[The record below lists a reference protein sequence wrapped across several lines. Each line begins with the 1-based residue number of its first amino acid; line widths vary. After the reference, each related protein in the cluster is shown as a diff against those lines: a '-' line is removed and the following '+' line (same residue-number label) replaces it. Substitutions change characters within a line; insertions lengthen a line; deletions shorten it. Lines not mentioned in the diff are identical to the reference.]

1 MATRTRH
8 AATVAPRLSVIVLV
22 FNEVDS
28 VAPLHEEL
36 IAVLEA
42 IDTSYEVLYIDDG
55 SRDGSTER
63 LVQLASR
70 DPHVRVVSFR
80 RNFGQTAAVQAGI
93 DNSRGEILVFL
104 DGDMQNE
111 PHDITRLLQKITEAF
126 DVVSG
131 WRKDRLDE
139 ASRVLPS
146 KIANWIIARV
156 TGVPLNDFGCTLK
169 AYHRDVIRDVKLYGE
184 MHRFIPVYASWVGA
198 RIVELPVNHRAR
210 AFGQSKYSL
219 SRTSRVLLDLMTV
232 KLLGSYSTKPIYFFG
247 FAAFGLWALAF
258 VFAAIVII
266 QKLLPPYPYAHN
278 NPLLL
283 LAVFLAIVGV
293 QFVLMGLLA
302 ELSIR
307 TYHESQGKTTYVVRE
322 VIERTSA
329 HSKEATSTS
338 PPRLRRTSPPSGEGN
353 GRPSVRTRS

>member
-1 MATRTRH
+1 MIGK
-8 AATVAPRLSVIVLV
+8 VAEPRLSVVVLV
-22 FNEVDS
+22 YNES
-28 VAPLHEEL
+28 ESIEPLHDEL
-36 IAVLEA
+36 SGVLEGLHVP
-42 IDTSYEVLYIDDG
+42 YEIVYIDDG
-55 SRDGSTER
+55 SRDGGTEKMA
-63 LVQLASR
+63 QLALHEPS
-70 DPHVRVVSFR
+70 VRVVSFR

-93 DNSRGEILVFL
+93 DNSRGEIVVFM
-104 DGDMQNE
+104 DGDMQND
-111 PHDITRLLQKITEAF
+111 PHDIPPLLDLIDEGY

-131 WRKDRLDE
+131 WRRERKDD

-156 TGVPLNDFGCTLK
+156 TRVPLHDFGCTLK
-169 AYHRDVIRDVKLYGE
+169 AYRREVIQDVKLYGE

-198 RIVELPVNHRAR
+198 RITELPVNHRQR
-210 AFGQSKYSL
+210 VFGRSKYSL
-219 SRTSRVLLDLMTV
+219 ARTSRVLLDLITV

-247 FAAFGLWALAF
+247 FAAFGLWALAL

-293 QFVLMGLLA
+293 QFILMGLLA

-307 TYHESQGKTTYVVRE
+307 TYHESQGKSVYVVRE
-322 VIERTSA
+322 VIEGQTSRRRA
-329 HSKEATSTS
+329 AT
-338 PPRLRRTSPPSGEGN
+338 N
-353 GRPSVRTRS
+353 GRPAVRTRNK

>member
-1 MATRTRH
+1 MATRLKP
-8 AATVAPRLSVIVLV
+8 ASSVAPKLSVVVLV
-22 FNEVDS
+22 FNEVES
-28 VAPLHEEL
+28 IAPLHEEL
-36 IAVLEA
+36 IGVLEA
-42 IDTSYEVLYIDDG
+42 MDTSYEVVYIDDG
-55 SRDGSTER
+55 SRDGSTEH
-63 LVQLASR
+63 LAQLALT
-70 DPHVRVVSFR
+70 DAHVRVVSFR

-93 DNSRGEILVFL
+93 DNARGEILVFM
-104 DGDMQNE
+104 DGDLQND
-111 PHDITRLLQKITEAF
+111 PHDIPRLLQRMYDGY

-131 WRKDRLDE
+131 WRKDRQDE

-146 KIANWIIARV
+146 RIANWIIARV

-169 AYHRDVIRDVKLYGE
+169 AYHRDVIQDVKLYGE

-198 RIVELPVNHRAR
+198 RIAEIPVNHRPR
-210 AFGQSKYSL
+210 SFGKSKYSL

-247 FAAFGLWALAF
+247 FAAFGLWALSF

-293 QFVLMGLLA
+293 QFILMGLLA

-322 VIERTSA
+322 IIEGA
-329 HSKEATSTS
+329 QASKAAT
-338 PPRLRRTSPPSGEGN
+338 N
-353 GRPSVRTRS
+353 GRPSVRAHK

>member
-1 MATRTRH
+1 MAASTRH

-22 FNEVDS
+22 YNEVES

-36 IAVLEA
+36 MGVLEA
-42 IDTSYEVLYIDDG
+42 LDTSYEVLYIDDG

-63 LVQLASR
+63 LGQFASR
-70 DPHVRVVSFR
+70 DAHVRVVSFR

-93 DNSRGEILVFL
+93 DNSRGEILVFM
-104 DGDMQNE
+104 DGDLQND
-111 PHDITRLLQKITEAF
+111 PHDIPRLLDKMADGN

-131 WRKDRLDE
+131 WRKDRQDD
-139 ASRVLPS
+139 AARVLPS

-169 AYHRDVIRDVKLYGE
+169 AYRREVIQDVKLYGE

-198 RIVELPVNHRAR
+198 RITELPVNHRHR
-210 AFGQSKYSL
+210 AFGKSKYSL
-219 SRTSRVLLDLMTV
+219 SRTSRVLLDLITV

-258 VFAAIVII
+258 VCALIVIV
-266 QKLLPPYPYAHN
+266 QKLLPPHPFAHN

-283 LAVFLAIVGV
+283 LAVFLGIVGV
-293 QFVLMGLLA
+293 QFILMGLLA

-307 TYHESQGKTTYVVRE
+307 TYHESQAKTTYVVRE
-322 VIERTSA
+322 VIERPA
-329 HSKEATSTS
+329 PSKGQASSTA

-353 GRPSVRTRS
+353 GRPSVRTRT